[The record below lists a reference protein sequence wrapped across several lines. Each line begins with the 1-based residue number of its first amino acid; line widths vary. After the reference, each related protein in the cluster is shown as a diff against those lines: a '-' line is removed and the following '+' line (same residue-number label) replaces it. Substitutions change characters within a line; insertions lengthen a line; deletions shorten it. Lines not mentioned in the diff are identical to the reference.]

1 MKRFAVV
8 SSVVGV
14 AVAAAL
20 TAGATTGRSGVQKAA
35 ASANTLTIAVP
46 NAPASWDQDYLAFD
60 LTGLALEKNYYPY
73 PIDYG
78 VKKLDGALVQNTSK
92 VATVYAKSW
101 KSSHNG
107 RVWTLTLKPG
117 IRFPS
122 GNEMTAA
129 DVKWSKD
136 RAFAAQA
143 NVAGVYRLIGL
154 TKPSQVKVVNKYTVR
169 FTQAYPS
176 ALTSAIQIIAAYVFD
191 SKLMKQHATASDPW
205 AKQWAS
211 QHPTSGGVY
220 NVVSTGAGS
229 STIELK
235 ANPNFPGTPKP
246 SIPNVNVVVTPSSAT
261 EKLELQNGDVDMATG
276 LSSQDLQSLKG
287 KPGVKIISGP
297 SNQFLFIA
305 MDVTKPPFDNRLVRQ
320 ALAYAIPYQA
330 ILSSVY
336 SGEARASR
344 SIVPLDMPGSS
355 PIGYPY
361 TYNVAKAKALL
372 SQAGDSKGLN
382 AELVIAQGDPDQQKI
397 AILVQNA
404 LKQVG
409 VDLTITPLD
418 PATLNTRRENKSIQM
433 QIGEGQYWV
442 NDVQYM
448 VGTSLMPGGYL
459 NYSNYSNPTITRLYN
474 LSAHTANQKK
484 RLAAFRQMQVTL
496 GKDVPWL
503 MLGQPNFEL
512 AMRSTISG
520 WVQPVDG
527 LFRLQSL
534 HKSS

>member
-1 MKRFAVV
+1 MKRFVV
-8 SSVVGV
+8 LLSIAG
-14 AVAAAL
+14 VAAAASL
-20 TAGATTGRSGVQKAA
+20 TAGATTARSDVQRS
-35 ASANTLTIAVP
+35 ASSRDTLTIAVP

-78 VKKLDGALVQNTSK
+78 VKKLAGAMVQNTSR
-92 VATVYAKSW
+92 VVPLYAKSW
-101 KSSHNG
+101 RSSRNG
-107 RVWTLTLKPG
+107 RIWTLTLKRG
-117 IRFPS
+117 LRFPS

-169 FTQAYPS
+169 FTQAFPS
-176 ALTSAIQIIAAYVFD
+176 ALTSAVQIIGAYLFD
-191 SKLMKQHATASDPW
+191 SKLMKKHATKTDPW

-220 NVVSTGAGS
+220 NVVATAAGS
-229 STIELK
+229 STIRLK
-235 ANPNFPGTPKP
+235 ANPMFPGRPKP
-246 SIPNVNVVVTPSSAT
+246 SIPNVNLVVTPSSAT

-276 LSSQDLQSLKG
+276 LSNQDLQSLRG
-287 KPGVKIISGP
+287 VSGVKIIRGP
-297 SNQFLFIA
+297 SNQFLFVA

-320 ALAYAIPYQA
+320 AMAYAIPYKS

-336 SGEARASR
+336 NGQARMSR

-355 PIGYPY
+355 PVGYPY

-372 SQAGDSKGLN
+372 SKAGASN
-382 AELVIAQGDPDQQKI
+382 VSAELVISQGDPDQQKI

-409 VDLTITPLD
+409 VNLSITPLD
-418 PATLNTRRENKSIQM
+418 PATLNTRRSNKSIQM

-448 VGTSLMPGGYL
+448 VGTSLIPGGYL
-459 NYSNYSNPTITRLYN
+459 NYSNYDNPAVTRLYN
-474 LSAHTANQKK
+474 LSAHTANQAK
-484 RLAAFRQMQVTL
+484 RLRYFRQMQVTL

-503 MLGQPNFEL
+503 MLGQPNFQL
-512 AMRSTISG
+512 AMRTNISG

-527 LFRLQSL
+527 LFRLQYL
-534 HKSS
+534 HKS

>member
-1 MKRFAVV
+1 MKRFAVLLTV
-8 SSVVGV
+8 LGV
-14 AVAAAL
+14 AVSAAL
-20 TAGATTGRSGVQKAA
+20 TAGATAARSGAQNH
-35 ASANTLTIAVP
+35 ASSASTLTIAVP

-60 LTGLALEKNYYPY
+60 LTGLALDKNYYPY

-78 VKKLDGALVQNTSK
+78 VKKLDGAMVQNTSK
-92 VATVYAKSW
+92 VLPVYAKSW
-101 KSSHNG
+101 TSSHNG
-107 RVWTLTLKPG
+107 RVWTLKLKPG

-122 GNEMTAA
+122 GDELTAA

-154 TKPSQVKVVNKYTVR
+154 TKPSQIKVVNKYTVQ

-176 ALTSAIQIIAAYVFD
+176 ALTSAVQIIGAYVFD
-191 SKLMKQHATASDPW
+191 SKLMKQHATKTDPW

-211 QHPTSGGVY
+211 QNPTNGGVY

-229 STIELK
+229 STIQLK
-235 ANPNFPGTPKP
+235 ANPDFPGSPKP
-246 SIPNVNVVVTPSSAT
+246 SIPNVNLVVTPSSAT

-276 LSSQDLQSLKG
+276 LSSADLQSLKG
-287 KPGVKIISGP
+287 AAGVKIISGP

-305 MDVTKPPFDNRLVRQ
+305 MDTSKPPFNNVLVRQ
-320 ALAYAIPYQA
+320 AMAYAIPYQS

-336 SGEARASR
+336 HGQARVSR

-355 PIGYPY
+355 SVGYPY
-361 TYNVAKAKALL
+361 KYDVAKAKALL
-372 SQAGDSKGLN
+372 SQAGDAKGLN

-409 VDLTITPLD
+409 VKLTITPLD

-433 QIGEGQYWV
+433 QIAEGQYWV

-448 VGTSLMPGGYL
+448 VGTSLIPGGYL
-459 NYSNYSNPTITRLYN
+459 NYANYSNPTVTRLYN

-484 RLAAFRQMQVTL
+484 RLGYFHQMQVVL

-512 AMRSTISG
+512 AMRNNVSG

-527 LFRLQSL
+527 LFRLQYL
-534 HKSS
+534 HKTS